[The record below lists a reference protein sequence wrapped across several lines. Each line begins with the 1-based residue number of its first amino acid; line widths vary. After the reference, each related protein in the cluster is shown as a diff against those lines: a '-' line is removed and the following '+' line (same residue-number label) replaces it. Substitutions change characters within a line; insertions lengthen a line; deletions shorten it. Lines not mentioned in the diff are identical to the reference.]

1 MKIDWVRV
9 AGLTTAVLVVLVFS
23 MLIVRYGF
31 PAFEYASPSSELV
44 EIETSTIGQEVSRF
58 LWTYRLIDI
67 IAQAFVLFA
76 AAACCVA
83 VLRAEEE
90 KK

>member
-1 MKIDWVRV
+1 MRIDWVRV

-31 PAFEYASPSSELV
+31 PAFEYASPSAELIEV
-44 EIETSTIGQEVSRF
+44 ETTAIGPEVSQF
-58 LWTYRLIDI
+58 LWTYRLIDL

-83 VLRAEEE
+83 VLRAEE

>member
-31 PAFEYASPSSELV
+31 PVFEYASPSAERIK
-44 EIETSTIGQEVSRF
+44 IETTAIGPEVSRF
-58 LWTYRLIDI
+58 LWTYRLIDL

-83 VLRAEEE
+83 VLRAE
-90 KK
+90 KKK

>member
-1 MKIDWVRV
+1 MRIDWVRV
-9 AGLTTAVLVVLVFS
+9 AGITVVVSAVLIFS

-31 PAFEYASPSSELV
+31 PAFEYASPSA
-44 EIETSTIGQEVSRF
+44 EIEVETTEIGPEVSQF
-58 LWTYRLIDI
+58 LWTYRLIDL

-83 VLRAEEE
+83 VLRAEE